1 MKKYLLIPFLFLS
14 ACSSNNKE
22 LYTNDYG
29 YGTFET
35 TCETLGKCYQSAYK
49 QCSGRFEKLD
59 RVVLPKGDK
68 PINLIYECR

>member
-1 MKKYLLIPFLFLS
+1 MKKLLFFSLLLLS

-22 LYTNDYG
+22 LYPNDYG

-35 TCETLGKCYQSAYK
+35 TCETLGQCYKNAYK

-59 RVVLPKGDK
+59 RIVLPKGDK
-68 PINLIYECR
+68 PINMVYECR